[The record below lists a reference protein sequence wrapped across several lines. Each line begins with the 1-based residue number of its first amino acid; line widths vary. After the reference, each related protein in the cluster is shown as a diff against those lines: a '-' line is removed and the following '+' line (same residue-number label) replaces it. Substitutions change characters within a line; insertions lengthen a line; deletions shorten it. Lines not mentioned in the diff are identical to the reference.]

1 MAIVI
6 GTAGH
11 IDHGKTSLV
20 KALTGVD
27 CDRLE
32 EEKKR
37 GITIELGFAALK
49 IDEETTVGIV
59 DVPGHEKFVKN
70 MVAGASGIDA
80 VMLVIAADEGVMP
93 QTREHLEICNL
104 LNVKYGLVALTKI
117 DSVDPEMLELA
128 KEEVEEFLQ
137 GSNLENAPIYPL
149 SSYTGEG
156 IDALRAKIIELDK
169 SLSLERKTNLFRL
182 PVDRV
187 FTMKGHGTV
196 ITGTSIAGNAALND
210 ELAIYPKN
218 EVHTRVRAIQTH
230 GKSVEQIEAGKRISI
245 NVANCSLED
254 IERGDVLAFPN
265 SLFPTNRWIVR
276 LHCLKSAPQGI
287 QHRKEVHF
295 HHGAREISARVYLFD
310 RQILQ
315 QGESALAE
323 IRYTATQNENLAKL
337 PLVGV
342 FGDSCILR
350 SSSPLRTIAGATL
363 LLPLPYDFV
372 RKDFTEEMQ
381 ATFLA
386 LEEYAKNEPEKLVL
400 TQVQIAGQQGRD
412 FNELRVLTAMH
423 TKQIEKALSSLL
435 GKGEIL
441 CYNKELKAYIS
452 KNAYEKLEV
461 KLLESIENFHKKE
474 PLKQG
479 MLRDMLF
486 ASAKLDHE
494 HKPNMLKL
502 AFYLVERLQK
512 SSKLV
517 YANDVYSLPS
527 FKVQLASDDKKV
539 ESDILNALR
548 KYGNTPPNFKEVL
561 EELSL
566 NFKEVQPIVK
576 ILLEKEEII
585 KLNENIY
592 YDAQVIKGLIG
603 KTLTYFESHEDLDP
617 AAFKELSAGLSR
629 KYIIAILEYFD
640 KEKITLRVGDVR
652 KLRRKI

>member
-49 IDEETTVGIV
+49 LNENTTVGIV

-93 QTREHLEICNL
+93 QTKEHLEICNL
-104 LNVKYGLVALTKI
+104 LNVKHGLVALTKI
-117 DSVDPEMLELA
+117 DSVEEEMLELA
-128 KEEVEEFLQ
+128 KEEVEEFLL
-137 GSNLENAPIYPL
+137 GSNLENAPIFPV

-156 IDALRAKIIELDK
+156 IEALREKILEFDK
-169 SLSLERKTNLFRL
+169 TLSLERKTNLFRL

-196 ITGTSIAGNAALND
+196 ITGTSIAGKALLGD
-210 ELAIYPKN
+210 ELSIYPKN
-218 EVHTRVRAIQTH
+218 EVLARVRAIQTH
-230 GKSVEQIEAGKRISI
+230 GKSVEEIEAGKRISI
-245 NVANCSLED
+245 NLANCSLED
-254 IERGDVLAFPN
+254 IERGDVLASPN
-265 SLFPTNRWIVR
+265 SLFPTNKWLVK

-295 HHGAREISARVYLFD
+295 HHGAKEISARVYLFD
-310 RQILQ
+310 RQVLQ

-323 IRYTATQNENLAKL
+323 IRYTATQNENIAKK

-350 SSSPLRTIAGATL
+350 SSSPLRTIAGASV
-363 LLPLPYDFV
+363 LLPLPYSFV
-372 RKDFTEEMQ
+372 KKDFTPELQE
-381 ATFLA
+381 TFLK
-386 LEEYAKNEPEKLVL
+386 LEEYANSDQEKFIL
-400 TQVQIAGQQGRD
+400 THIELAGQQGRD

-423 TKQIEKALSSLL
+423 TKQIEKCVSSLL
-435 GKGEIL
+435 AKGEVL
-441 CYNKELKAYIS
+441 CYNKELKAYIA
-452 KNAYEKLEV
+452 KKEYEKLEE
-461 KLLESIENFHKKE
+461 KALLAVGNFHKKE

-486 ASAKLDHE
+486 ASTNLNYEESIKE
-494 HKPNMLKL
+494 QKL
-502 AFYLVERLQK
+502 AFFLLDRLQK
-512 SSKLV
+512 ASKLV
-517 YANDVYSLPS
+517 FANDVYSLPT
-527 FKVQLASDDKKV
+527 FKVQLQSDDKKI
-539 ESDILNALR
+539 ENDILNALK
-548 KYGNTPPNFKEVL
+548 KYGATPPNFKEIL

-566 NFKEVQPIVK
+566 NLKEVYPIVK
-576 ILLEKEEII
+576 ILLDKQEII

-592 YDAQVIKGLIG
+592 YDAKIIKEIEA
-603 KTLTYFESHEDLDP
+603 KTLAHFENNEDLDP
-617 AAFKELSAGLSR
+617 AIFKEITGGLSR
-629 KYIIAILEYFD
+629 KYLIAILEYFD
-640 KEKITLRVGDVR
+640 KEKLTLRVGDVR
-652 KLRRKI
+652 KLRKKQ